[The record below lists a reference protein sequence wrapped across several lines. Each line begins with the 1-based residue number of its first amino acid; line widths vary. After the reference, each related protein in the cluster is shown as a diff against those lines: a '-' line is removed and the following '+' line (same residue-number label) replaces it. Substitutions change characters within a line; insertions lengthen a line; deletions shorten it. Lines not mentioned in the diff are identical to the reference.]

1 LIFFTLYGI
10 LFINV
15 YEEGGIPTLTGLVI
29 HC

>member
-1 LIFFTLYGI
+1 LYGI